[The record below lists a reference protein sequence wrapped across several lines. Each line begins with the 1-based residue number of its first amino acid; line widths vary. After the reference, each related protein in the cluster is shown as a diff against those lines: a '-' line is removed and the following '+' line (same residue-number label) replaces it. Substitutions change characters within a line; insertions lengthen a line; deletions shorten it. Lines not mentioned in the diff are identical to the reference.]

1 MNLDSKALE
10 RRSARF
16 WSLFVLALMSINLL
30 VALVAIVIAI
40 GDPSFQPM
48 PSYGA
53 KSIDWEAKKQLQL
66 RSDALGWTARVERN
80 SHGNGIRVHLA
91 DSSGAPVAGAS
102 GTVQAYHFTRAD
114 ESVTVPLNESSHE
127 PGAYLAEI
135 DVAKD
140 GRWQVSLQLAR
151 GDAELFLMDSMLEWY
166 R

>member
-53 KSIDWEAKKQLQL
+53 KSIDWEAKSNCNCDPMRWGGRLVWN
-66 RSDALGWTARVERN
+66 ATATEMGFASISPIRRER
-80 SHGNGIRVHLA
+80 R
-91 DSSGAPVAGAS
+91 
-102 GTVQAYHFTRAD
+102 
-114 ESVTVPLNESSHE
+114 
-127 PGAYLAEI
+127 
-135 DVAKD
+135 
-140 GRWQVSLQLAR
+140 
-151 GDAELFLMDSMLEWY
+151 
-166 R
+166 